1 MTAGVNSL
9 EKFKEVGEKL
19 NKVGKGFCL
28 AKGIQVSI
36 LLQTG
41 QTHSCHHP
49 APHYIPLEEIKKNP
63 SALHNTKFKKLQRKT
78 MLRGGRPKECDYC
91 WNVEDSNS
99 DSFSDRH
106 LKSGEGWAWPHFDKI
121 KDLKGDEDILPPY
134 VEISFSNQC
143 NMACAYCDVKSSSRW
158 QSEILSQG
166 HYPTSGLYNN
176 TSWMERLP
184 ISYTKPN
191 PYVDAFWEWWPEL
204 FSRLHTFRITG
215 GEPLIQ
221 KDTFKVLDYIIE
233 NPTQNPEI
241 EIGINSNLSVPND
254 KWEEFIDKVKY
265 ITDNNLVWN
274 FNLFTSIEADG
285 KRAEYIRDGLDSKIL
300 WNRIEEFLS
309 KCKKPSVTIMAT
321 FNALSVSSYQNVI
334 NKVFKI
340 KKKYTNEHR
349 YRDYSIVLDTSYLR
363 HPNFLDFRILTDDF
377 FEKIKNLES
386 EMNSLGMFKYEH
398 IDGYDEI
405 GWFDFEHE
413 KVRRMTDMTI
423 VGNDWLERQR
433 KDFILFIDEYDKRRG
448 KNFLKT
454 FPEMKD
460 FYNLCKSL

>member
-1 MTAGVNSL
+1 MELTSYGIILDDAFYSGCLMFFVIVIFLIKNDFLMKKYPKIIRFSVFIDQIFIFIFACVMLYDLSLDTSTCEFFHDCYGGEDDALLAESYTYEVKGSECPRHAG
-9 EKFKEVGEKL
+9 
-19 NKVGKGFCL
+19 
-28 AKGIQVSI
+28 
-36 LLQTG
+36 
-41 QTHSCHHP
+41 
-49 APHYIPLEEIKKNP
+49 PLI
-63 SALHNTKFKKLQRKT
+63 
-78 MLRGGRPKECDYC
+78 
-91 WNVEDSNS
+91 

-121 KDLKGDEDILPPY
+121 KDLKGDEDIFPPY

-274 FNLFTSIEADG
+274 FNLFTS
-285 KRAEYIRDGLDSKIL
+285 KRS
-300 WNRIEEFLS
+300 
-309 KCKKPSVTIMAT
+309 
-321 FNALSVSSYQNVI
+321 AL
-334 NKVFKI
+334 
-340 KKKYTNEHR
+340 
-349 YRDYSIVLDTSYLR
+349 LP
-363 HPNFLDFRILTDDF
+363 PNFCIL
-377 FEKIKNLES
+377 LEAEELVIS
-386 EMNSLGMFKYEH
+386 
-398 IDGYDEI
+398 
-405 GWFDFEHE
+405 
-413 KVRRMTDMTI
+413 
-423 VGNDWLERQR
+423 
-433 KDFILFIDEYDKRRG
+433 
-448 KNFLKT
+448 
-454 FPEMKD
+454 
-460 FYNLCKSL
+460 